1 MFWKAENG
9 CIGVDGTDMD
19 YVSFGKGKDV
29 LVMLPGL
36 GDGLRTVKGMAAAMA
51 VTYRMYAKDYRVY
64 IFSRKNHLKQED
76 STRDMA
82 EDCAEVMEKLGIEK
96 ASVLGISQ
104 GGMIAQYLAIDFPAL
119 VDKLVLAV
127 TLSRQNKMVQE
138 VVGKW
143 IRFAKQGNY
152 KALMID
158 TAEKSYS
165 ENYLKKYRRFYPLLG
180 RIGKPEDFKRFIIQA
195 VSCMEHDAYGELEN
209 IRCPVLIIGG
219 DSDRIIGK
227 EASVEMDDRIENSRL
242 YVYKGLGH
250 GLYEE
255 TKDFNRR
262 VMDFLSEER

>member
-64 IFSRKNHLKQED
+64 IFSRKNHFK
-76 STRDMA
+76 
-82 EDCAEVMEKLGIEK
+82 I
-96 ASVLGISQ
+96 
-104 GGMIAQYLAIDFPAL
+104 
-119 VDKLVLAV
+119 
-127 TLSRQNKMVQE
+127 VQE